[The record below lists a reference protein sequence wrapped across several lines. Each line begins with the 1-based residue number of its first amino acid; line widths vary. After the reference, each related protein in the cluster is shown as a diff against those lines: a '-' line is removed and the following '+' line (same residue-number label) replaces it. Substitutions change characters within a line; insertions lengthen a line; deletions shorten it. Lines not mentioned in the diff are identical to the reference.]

1 MQTLWQDLRYGVR
14 MLLKN
19 PAFTLIAIVTL
30 ALGIGATTAIFS
42 VVNAALL
49 KPLPF
54 SEPDK
59 LVWVMGTNSAGSN
72 STPLSPL
79 DFLDYR
85 QQNSSLDHLAAYIAV
100 PVSYNLTGS
109 GEPERLA
116 GQVVTTDYFDTLG
129 VKPAMGR
136 AFLPMEEEPGNMQVA
151 LLSYGLWQR
160 RFGGE
165 ASVINR
171 LVTLDGKSYTV
182 IGVMPPHFRMTA
194 EADLWVP
201 MSFGTFP
208 EMRQRKGHFLR
219 TIGKLKDG
227 VTLAQAQADFQA
239 IARRLEQQYPESN
252 RGWSAR
258 MITLREQLVGDTRLT
273 LWVLLGAVG
282 FVLLIACANVANLLL
297 ARAASRQKEIAVR
310 LALGAGRWRIVRQML
325 TESLMLSLLGATL
338 GVLLALWGVDGLVR
352 LAADNL
358 PLTAQISIDFK
369 VLVFTLILA
378 TLTGVLFGLVPASQ
392 ASNQKLHDALKDGG
406 RGGSEGL
413 HRNRARSA
421 LVVAECAI
429 AVVLLAGAG
438 LLLRSFWQ
446 LMQVQPGFEAKNLL
460 TMRID
465 VPRDKTDT
473 PGLTTNF
480 YEQVQ
485 QRLAGLPGVE
495 AVGMTTELPLTGQP
509 NDMPFT
515 IEGRP
520 PLAAREE
527 VWADFRRVN
536 HDFFRAMQIPLLRG
550 RHFTAAEVRQNSKVV
565 IVSAELARLYFPH
578 EDPLGKGLIPEFVGE
593 RYEIIGLVGDVRHR
607 ALNDQAF
614 QTMYLPSLE
623 EGWKNIVIRAQ
634 GDLAALASAARRE
647 IHDVDASQPIAKV
660 RAMEQ
665 IVAESTTDSR
675 FRALLLG
682 LFAAVA
688 LLLSAVGIYGVM
700 AYSVTQRTH
709 EIGIRVALG
718 ARASDVRRLIVEQG
732 LKLAL
737 IGVAIGLAGAYGLTR
752 LLSNLLFGVTAGDP
766 LTFGVIAVLL
776 LAVALLACWLPARRA
791 TKVDPMIAL
800 RCE

>member
-1 MQTLWQDLRYGVR
+1 MQTLWQDLRYGAR
-14 MLLKN
+14 MLMKQ
-19 PAFTLIAIVTL
+19 PGFTLIAVLTL

-54 SEPDK
+54 SEPNK

-85 QQNSSLDHLAAYIAV
+85 QQNSSLDHLAAYIAM

-129 VKPAMGR
+129 VKPALGR
-136 AFLPMEEEPGNMQVA
+136 AFLPTEEEPGNMHVA
-151 LLSYGLWQR
+151 LLSHGLWQR

-171 LVTLDGKSYTV
+171 AVTLDGKSYTV
-182 IGVMPPHFRMTA
+182 IGVLPPHFRLTA

-201 MSFGTFP
+201 MSFSAFP

-219 TIGKLKDG
+219 VIGKLKDG
-227 VTLAQAQADFQA
+227 VTLAQAQADLQM
-239 IARRLEQQYPESN
+239 IGRRLEAQYPESN
-252 RGWSAR
+252 TGWSTR
-258 MITLREQLVGDTRLT
+258 MIALREQMVGNMRLT
-273 LWVLLGAVG
+273 LWVLFGAVG

-310 LALGAGRWRIVRQML
+310 LALGAGRGRIARQML

-338 GVLLALWGVDGLVR
+338 GVLLALWGVDALVK

-358 PLTAQISIDFK
+358 PLTAQVSIDFN
-369 VLVFTLILA
+369 VLVFTLLLA
-378 TLTGVLFGLVPASQ
+378 TLTGVSFGLAPAYQASQ
-392 ASNQKLHDALKDGG
+392 QKLHDALKDGG
-406 RGGSEGL
+406 RGGTEGL
-413 HRNRARSA
+413 RRNRARGA
-421 LVVAECAI
+421 LVVAECAV

-446 LMQVQPGFEAKNLL
+446 LLQVQPGFAAKNLL
-460 TMRID
+460 TMRVD
-465 VPRDKTDT
+465 VARDKADT

-485 QRLAGLPGVE
+485 QRLAALPGVE
-495 AVGMTTELPLTGQP
+495 AVGMTTELPLSGQP

-565 IVSAELARLYFPH
+565 IVSAELARRYFPH
-578 EDPLGKGLIPEFVGE
+578 EDPLGKGLLPEFVGE
-593 RYEIIGLVGDVRHR
+593 RYEIIGIVGDVRHR
-607 ALNDQAF
+607 ALNDELF

-623 EGWKNIVIRAQ
+623 EGWKNIVIRAH
-634 GDLAALASAARRE
+634 GDLATLASAARRE
-647 IHDVDASQPIAKV
+647 IHSVDAYQPIAKV
-660 RAMEQ
+660 RTMEQ
-665 IVAESTTDSR
+665 IVAASTTDSR

-700 AYSVTQRTH
+700 AYSVTQRTP

-718 ARASDVRRLIVEQG
+718 AQASDVLRLIVGQG

-737 IGVAIGLAGAYGLTR
+737 LGVAIGLAGAFGLTR
-752 LLSNLLFGVTAGDP
+752 LLSNLLFGVTASDP

-776 LAVALLACWLPARRA
+776 LAVAWLACWIPARRA

-800 RCE
+800 RTE